1 MLISFEFEFSLYR
14 CELCEAL
21 FKYDILQIL
30 STLKQRPF
38 VLCSKY
44 LYRSKTYLNNY
55 CGLYYVP

>member
-30 STLKQRPF
+30 STLEQRPF
-38 VLCSKY
+38 VQNIYIVAKHI
-44 LYRSKTYLNNY
+44 
-55 CGLYYVP
+55 